1 MPGNQNERAGHGGR
15 HALVRAFWSK
25 GTDTKKRVGGGRR
38 APKRTSVDTGSDSS
52 SIVARREENKIEEGP
67 RMKNNLLITQNIETN
82 NKGHVCRDC
91 YFDHFHLMEIYKA
104 VIFHSYSDLK

>member
-15 HALVRAFWSK
+15 HALVKAFWSK
-25 GTDTKKRVGGGRR
+25 GTDAKKRVDGGRR

-52 SIVARREENKIEEGP
+52 STVARREKNKKEEGP
-67 RMKNNLLITQNIETN
+67 RMKYNVLITQTIF
-82 NKGHVCRDC
+82 RDC

-104 VIFHSYSDLK
+104 VIFHSHSDLK